1 MAMNCPKCGRT
12 LATGAQKCVYC
23 AQGTTVKPRVQLA
36 IPKGTV
42 PEHSSGFRWGRWLLI
57 LVIVGGGAMAW
68 FTPAIR
74 SKIQPFINQVKGW
87 F

>member
-1 MAMNCPKCGRT
+1 MAMNCPTCGRT
-12 LATGAQKCVYC
+12 LATGAQRCVYC
-23 AQGTTVKPRVQLA
+23 AHGTTVKPKAQLA

-42 PEHSSGFRWGRWLLI
+42 PEHSKGFRWGRWLLI
-57 LVIVGGGAMAW
+57 LVIVGGAGMAW
-68 FTPAIR
+68 FTPSVR